1 MHAAFSRGCP
11 TADVPTSYLSV
22 IVQGDVL
29 THLMLHVA
37 YSNMRVT
44 IDVKR

>member
-1 MHAAFSRGCP
+1 MQHSPGDAPS
-11 TADVPTSYLSV
+11 DVPTSYLSV
-22 IVQGDVL
+22 IVQGDIL